1 MVLVAKHE
9 DLISAMIYR
18 RFPKYCDKSKTTKQE
33 KRVGIVCCVV
43 VVVETWLRY
52 RGLLGSWISKV
63 V

>member
-52 RGLLGSWISKV
+52 RGL
-63 V
+63 